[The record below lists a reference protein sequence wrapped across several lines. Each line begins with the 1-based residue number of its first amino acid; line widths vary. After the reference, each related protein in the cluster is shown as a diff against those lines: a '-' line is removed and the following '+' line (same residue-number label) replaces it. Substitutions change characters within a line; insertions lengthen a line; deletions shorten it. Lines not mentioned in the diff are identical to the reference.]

1 MSTHSFNRI
10 REYGA
15 IVNSRDLLHR
25 FYPESNVSGFSHA
38 DGMVS
43 FYAQIASVLQP
54 TDTVLDF
61 GAGRGE
67 PLLDDEVDFRR
78 NLSNLQGKCAHLD
91 GCDIDEAVLE
101 HPFLDAA
108 KVIQL
113 GAPLPYSDAQFDII
127 VARWVFEHVDDPQFT
142 AQELIRILKPGGLI
156 AAITPNKFG
165 YLALSARSVPNRLH
179 SRTLA
184 AVQPGRKP
192 QDVFPTRY
200 KLNRRSTL
208 NRIFGDSA
216 EVFVTYG
223 SSEPAYHFGSPL
235 LYRGVKW
242 LDKHLPDT
250 FQPMLF
256 AYIRKFK
263 D

>member
-1 MSTHSFNRI
+1 
-10 REYGA
+10 
-15 IVNSRDLLHR
+15 VNSGELLHR
-25 FYPESNVSGFSHA
+25 FYPESNVGGFSHV

-43 FYAQIASVLQP
+43 FYAQIASVLRP

-101 HPFLDAA
+101 NPFLDAA
-108 KVIQL
+108 EVIQP
-113 GAPLPYSDAQFDII
+113 GAPLPYPDGRFDLI
-127 VARWVFEHVDDPQFT
+127 VARWVFEHVDDPQLT
-142 AQELIRILKPGGLI
+142 ARELLRVLKPGGLI

-165 YLALSARSVPNRLH
+165 YIALAARSIPNKLH
-179 SRTLA
+179 TRTLA

-200 KLNRRSTL
+200 RMNTRSAL
-208 NRIFGDSA
+208 QKAFGDTA
-216 EVFVTYG
+216 ELFVTSS
-223 SSEPAYHFGSPL
+223 SSEPAYHFGSPFV
-235 LYRGVKW
+235 YRFVRL
-242 LDKHLPDT
+242 LDKHLPT
-250 FQPMLF
+250 LVQPMLF
-256 AYIRKFK
+256 VYVRKQRV
-263 D
+263 